1 MKRMKTILAVAGL
14 IWVMSHG
21 FPIFEGE
28 QIRSALNKEFNDYHI
43 IDRKDNV
50 VTVRVKDCFHTVTVA
65 NGNIADDSK
74 ICDKR

>member
-28 QIRSALNKEFNDYHI
+28 QISSALNKEFNDYHI
-43 IDRKDNV
+43 IDRKIMSLRCV
-50 VTVRVKDCFHTVTVA
+50 
-65 NGNIADDSK
+65 
-74 ICDKR
+74 